1 VRQSPAIARSRR
13 VFAAALWLAFV
24 CGAAPSW
31 ANTEKVTWTPVRDAM
46 FTIDSKPVKLWT
58 LYHAG
63 KDKKEHRLLLQL
75 GTRYLMID
83 TQLRL
88 ITEYDPSAFEKKGG
102 GYDMPR
108 DAKGLRALGSE
119 DWILRDM
126 GTSYLIHAK
135 LKDEGR
141 LLEINLPKMPDFR
154 NFLW

>member
-1 VRQSPAIARSRR
+1 MTLRR
-13 VFAAALWLAFV
+13 TIPGPQRLLAAALWSALLFGSVQA
-24 CGAAPSW
+24 S
-31 ANTEKVTWTPVRDAM
+31 ANTEKVTWTPVQDAL
-46 FTIDSKPVKLWT
+46 FTIDSKPVKIWT
-58 LYHAG
+58 LYHAA

-88 ITEYDPSAFEKKGG
+88 VTEYDPGAFTKKGN
-102 GYDMPR
+102 GYEMAR
-108 DAKGLRALGSE
+108 EAKGLKALPSE
-119 DWILRDM
+119 DWVLRDM

-154 NFLW
+154 NVLW